1 MYSNLDDFASTL
13 ELGEAFYFHWKIE
26 TDQPHYQIILNK
38 PNEYD
43 SLICMSIATS
53 QIEKRENY
61 IKRKNFPAETLV
73 IVEVWEVT
81 FLKKRSC
88 FNCNS
93 IETYSVES
101 LFSDYLMG
109 KLKPAGTLPIE
120 VLERIFEWIK
130 KSDAISLHIKK
141 KIFGDDYSE

>member
-13 ELGEAFYFHWKIE
+13 ELGEAFYFHGKIE

-73 IVEVWEVT
+73 IVEV
-81 FLKKRSC
+81 
-88 FNCNS
+88 
-93 IETYSVES
+93 
-101 LFSDYLMG
+101 
-109 KLKPAGTLPIE
+109 
-120 VLERIFEWIK
+120 
-130 KSDAISLHIKK
+130 
-141 KIFGDDYSE
+141 